1 MKSRT
6 TNPEAAPRLL
16 GRRDVLKAAA
26 ASGAA
31 IAAGSIGLPAMAAP
45 LPDGDRGRRSR
56 QSCTGG
62 LILEGIMPRTP
73 LVLAP
78 FTVPLANPF
87 LAPASPATAAEIAGG
102 LNPNPPSPGVGL
114 QDSLGHT
121 HQAWPGNVSSAIPTL
136 DRMPQPILYK
146 ATMRLGQHSY
156 VGGPTRT
163 LVPHRNTSGSLIPAG
178 TVIPRLAP
186 TTIYGFNGGFY
197 GAMTIFAEYGKP
209 LVFRI
214 ENRMDLN
221 PRNLD
226 RGDYGSPARGF
237 LTHLHNGHT
246 AAESDGNPHHN
257 IHGYLPGDWVDNL
270 YLNYPAGNDDSQKM
284 SFLWFHDHFEG
295 HTGANVYKGMAG
307 LYPVWDSGL
316 DLDGNRTS
324 PSDHADENDPE
335 SFRLPG
341 VRIDR
346 GSQQW
351 GVDYDVPLVCHDV
364 ALDDGNTPHSDWHNG
379 CGEVQPYNFGRG
391 FFRHLPDQGF
401 VGDLFCVNGTAFP
414 VLHVKRRKYR
424 FRFLNACISR
434 QFEVA
439 FMRSATNQLTAAVD
453 MLPLPTDP
461 VLLAGHLQG
470 QYRLLDG
477 QVGLRMLEIANG
489 GGLLPEAVPRTS
501 MEFWPAMR
509 PQVIID
515 FTQDLNGNPTQ
526 KGDVFWLVNIMR
538 MPTGRKPDA
547 GTREGIDPQYKIPMM
562 KIVIGDDAPDG
573 SAPWW
578 SPNWQGSRPP
588 LRPQLPL
595 PDLTGLTRRDFRLER
610 GSGGGSNP
618 EIQWLISL
626 NGGNALPFDHEN
638 PMVTVTQRPPT
649 GTPGEIWSFRTSGG
663 WDHPM
668 HIHQEEFRIISRTNP
683 MVPNDDAG
691 KDDVMELKGGETIV
705 TYRNFRSFTGEYVA
719 HCHQLAHEDHAMMFA
734 WTIAP
739 PPPGSG

>member
-1 MKSRT
+1 MTSGGKK
-6 TNPEAAPRLL
+6 PEGAAPKTV
-16 GRRDVLKAAA
+16 GRRELLKATATA
-26 ASGAA
+26 GAA
-31 IAAGSIGLPAMAAP
+31 LAAGAIASPARA
-45 LPDGDRGRRSR
+45 DRGRRPR

-62 LILEGIMPRTP
+62 LILEGVMPRSP

-87 LAPASPATAAEIAGG
+87 LAPSSPATAAEIAAG
-102 LNPNPPSPGVGL
+102 LNRNAPVAGI
-114 QDSLGHT
+114 QDSLGHQ
-121 HQAWPGNVSSAIPTL
+121 HQAWPGNLSPSIPTL
-136 DRMPQPILYK
+136 HRMPQPILYK
-146 ATMRLGQHSY
+146 ATMRIGQHSY
-156 VGGPTRT
+156 VTGPVRT
-163 LVPHRNTSGSLIPAG
+163 LAPHRNTSGSLIPAS
-178 TVIPRLAP
+178 TVVPRLAP
-186 TTIYGFNGGFY
+186 TTIYGFDGGFY
-197 GAMTIFAEYGKP
+197 GSKTIFAEYGKP
-209 LVFRI
+209 VVLRI
-214 ENRMDLN
+214 ENRLDLN

-226 RGDYGSPARGF
+226 RSDYGSPERGF

-307 LYPVWDSGL
+307 LYPVWDTGL
-316 DLDGNRTS
+316 DLDGIRTS

-341 VRIDR
+341 VRVDR
-346 GSQQW
+346 GPLQW
-351 GVDYDVPLVCHDV
+351 GVDYDVPLVFHDV

-379 CGEVQPYNFGRG
+379 CGEVQPYNFGKG

-424 FRFLNACISR
+424 FRFLGASISR
-434 QFEVA
+434 QWEAV
-439 FMRSATNQLTAAVD
+439 FMRSNSNQITAAAD
-453 MLPLPTDP
+453 MPLPTDP
-461 VLLAGHLQG
+461 QELAAHFQG

-489 GGLLPEAVPRTS
+489 GGLMPDAIPRTS
-501 MEFWPAMR
+501 IEFWPAMR
-509 PQVIID
+509 PQVIVD

-526 KGDVFWLVNIMR
+526 PGDVFWLVNIMR
-538 MPTGRKPDA
+538 MPNGRKPDA

-578 SPNWQGSRPP
+578 SPNWQGSRPQ
-588 LRPQLPL
+588 LRPQSPL
-595 PDLTGLTRRDFRLER
+595 PPTAGLTRRDFRLER
-610 GSGGGSNP
+610 GGGNANP

-626 NGGNALPFDHEN
+626 NGGEALPFDHEN
-638 PMVTVTQRPPT
+638 PMVTVTQGQP
-649 GTPGEIWSFRTSGG
+649 EVWSFRTAGG

-668 HIHQEEFRIISRTNP
+668 HIHQEEFRIISRTAP

-705 TYRNFRSFTGEYVA
+705 TYRNFRSFTGKYVA

-734 WTIAP
+734 WTINP
-739 PPPGSG
+739 PPTGNG